1 MFAARFG
8 GIDLNAF
15 CRREAEEMA
24 GSESGFPTRAER
36 KARKKAR
43 LAEIRFRMEKG
54 YPVSMMDCWRLSQ
67 SEK

>member
-1 MFAARFG
+1 MFAAQFG

-24 GSESGFPTRAER
+24 GSGSGFPTRAER
-36 KARKKAR
+36 KARKEER

-54 YPVSMMDCWRLSQ
+54 YPVSLMDCWRLSK
-67 SEK
+67 SKR